1 MAFILD
7 DILLAPCKFVSW
19 IGQRLY
25 DEAELQLTD
34 ESVIQR
40 RLLEL
45 QSQFEQG
52 EISEEEYIDQEDALM
67 RRLDEIRKYKESQ
80 QKQ

>member
-7 DILLAPCKFVSW
+7 DILLAPCNFVSW

-25 DEAELQLTD
+25 EEAESQLTD
-34 ESVIQR
+34 ESAIQR
-40 RLLEL
+40 GLLEL

-52 EISEEEYIDQEDALM
+52 EISEEEYINQENVLM
-67 RRLDEIRKYKESQ
+67 HRLDEIRKYKESQ

>member
-7 DILLAPCKFVSW
+7 DILLAPCKFVGW

-34 ESVIQR
+34 ESAIQR
-40 RLLEL
+40 QLLEL
-45 QSQFEQG
+45 QSQFEG
-52 EISEEEYIDQEDALM
+52 DKISEQEYIEQEDVLM
-67 RRLDEIRKYKESQ
+67 RRLDEIRKYKESRQ
-80 QKQ
+80 EK

>member
-19 IGQRLY
+19 IGQRLCE
-25 DEAELQLTD
+25 EAEAQLTD
-34 ESVIQR
+34 ESAIHQH
-40 RLLEL
+40 LLEL

-52 EISEEEYIDQEDALM
+52 EISKQEYIEQENALM